1 MDKGIQKSKK
11 VNEGNRCSSGTNNK
25 STQRKKA
32 SRKPKKKER
41 GINNTGDLISVLNH
55 FCPFFNKWLKEIQ
68 DPRREDRIIFP
79 ASVLIYEVILS
90 LLSGNDSRNLL
101 TLNKENNA
109 FKANIETLSNEE
121 MEYLPHGDTVDY
133 FFQNLNPEEL
143 EKVITQSIHSL
154 HKKKVL
160 NNFCYNK
167 YYLLAI
173 DGVHIKTSKNPMP
186 NSIKIQHKD
195 GRVEYRLYV
204 LEAKLVSPEGPV
216 LSLASTFIGEDDL
229 PDATLVETDDD
240 GKIIKYPK
248 QDSELKA
255 FSRLIEKIK
264 KLYSKWKFCVLLDGL
279 YLTQNVITSLREKG
293 WKFSITFKEGSAPKL
308 YKKIQETLDKNT
320 ESQIKNK
327 DGTTLK
333 WANFLIWENGD
344 KKISLNVIGTKK
356 ANNQDW
362 AFLYVTNMH
371 INKENAKELQDE
383 VCRMRWKI
391 ENQGFNEQK
400 NCGLGLEKV
409 FGTRKHAAQ
418 NHYLIVQLAHM
429 VRVFIIH
436 SNMFR
441 VLQRI
446 DNKKFIKKTIKKPM
460 LKFYKTIKHFVK
472 EFYRSIFSFKLT
484 LRNDEFERLEFAVH
498 YS

>member
-1 MDKGIQKSKK
+1 MDKRIQKNKK
-11 VNEGNRCSSGTNNK
+11 VNEGNRRSSGANNK
-25 STQRKKA
+25 SSQRKKA
-32 SRKPKKKER
+32 SRKPKEQEK
-41 GINNTGDLISVLNH
+41 GIKNLGDLISVLHH
-55 FCPFFNKWLKEIQ
+55 FCPYFNKWLKEIQ
-68 DPRREDRIIFP
+68 DFRREDRIIYS
-79 ASVLIYEVILS
+79 AGQLIYEVILS
-90 LLSGNDSRNLL
+90 LLSGNDSRNSL
-101 TLNKENNA
+101 TLNKGNEA
-109 FKANIETLSNEE
+109 FKANVETLSNEE

-143 EKVITQSIHSL
+143 EKLIAKSLHSL

-160 NNFCYNK
+160 NKFRYQNH
-167 YYLLAI
+167 YLLAI
-173 DGVHIKTSKNPMP
+173 DGVHIKTSKKPMP
-186 NSIKIQHKD
+186 NSIKIEHKD

-204 LEAKLVSPEGPV
+204 LEAKLVSPEGAV
-216 LSLASTFIGEDDL
+216 FSLASTFIGEDDL
-229 PDATLVETDDD
+229 PDATLVETDAD
-240 GKIIKYPK
+240 GKITKYPK

-264 KLYSKWKFCVLLDGL
+264 TLYPKWKFCVLLDGL
-279 YLTQNVITSLREKG
+279 YLTQNVITSLRVNG
-293 WKFSITFKEGSAPKL
+293 WYFSITFKEGSAPKL
-308 YKKIQETLDKNT
+308 YKNIQEVLDENT
-320 ESQIKNK
+320 ENQIKNK
-327 DGTTLK
+327 NGTTLQWK
-333 WANFLIWENGD
+333 NFLIWENGD

-356 ANNQDW
+356 ANNKDW

-429 VRVFIIH
+429 VRVLIIH

-446 DNKKFIKKTIKKPM
+446 DNKKIIKKTIQKPM
-460 LKFYKTIKHFVK
+460 LKFFKTIKHFVK